1 MSTASAPVN
10 SDLDLFQKEILGF
23 GSLRGFVH
31 FSTYLRGREELLLTV
46 FNYTDGY
53 KRPEDC
59 TDFLVGCY
67 ARYQKPFVW
76 IRTSDENRKRVFGHQ
91 GKDRDIPLDLDSTD
105 KRREKMARM
114 AEIVSEIVMRNTATR
129 IVHPFEINHEEISQL
144 DCLHRVL
151 ASAALIQ
158 FLKSIYVDAN
168 NPNAQHVQKDLQQLV
183 ETHFQNIEK
192 ILSSSDAT
200 DSMQ

>member
-76 IRTSDENRKRVFGHQ
+76 VGVCVRMCSFAAKRWVAISCTDPLHSDPH
-91 GKDRDIPLDLDSTD
+91 
-105 KRREKMARM
+105 KRRK
-114 AEIVSEIVMRNTATR
+114 
-129 IVHPFEINHEEISQL
+129 Q
-144 DCLHRVL
+144 
-151 ASAALIQ
+151 
-158 FLKSIYVDAN
+158 
-168 NPNAQHVQKDLQQLV
+168 
-183 ETHFQNIEK
+183 ETCVWT
-192 ILSSSDAT
+192 SR
-200 DSMQ
+200 